1 MESVQIIEAILHY
14 MAEIALIGFSLY
26 IFASH
31 NKKAGA
37 FLAVYSIFS
46 LISFLM
52 FQGVFGREILE
63 KVFYA
68 GGVVNLYLQ
77 IFGILGSLAKFS
89 LLLGVYFLVVQF
101 ATTENKGND
110 S

>member
-14 MAEIALIGFSLY
+14 MAEIALLGFSLY

-46 LISFLM
+46 LILPASNR
-52 FQGVFGREILE
+52 Q
-63 KVFYA
+63 
-68 GGVVNLYLQ
+68 
-77 IFGILGSLAKFS
+77 
-89 LLLGVYFLVVQF
+89 
-101 ATTENKGND
+101 ND
-110 S
+110 APWLN